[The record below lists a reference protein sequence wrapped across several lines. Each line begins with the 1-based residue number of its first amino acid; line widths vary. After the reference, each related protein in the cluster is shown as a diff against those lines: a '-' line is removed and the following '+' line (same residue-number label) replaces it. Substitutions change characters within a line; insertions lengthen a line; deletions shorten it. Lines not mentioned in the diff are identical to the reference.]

1 MTAAFGQ
8 VGDVSIIAEM
18 LSMFG
23 RKGGFG
29 KKEPTIEGPRRQGFG
44 PNDRVFDPN
53 LWEGERGEFLR
64 RFGFAPDDPKNR
76 LDLQEQP
83 VSAQLAGDNA
93 ALSKVLATLNGIS
106 PNPIGAFTLLPVEL
120 WHGRFGEFLLNRLD
134 LSPHRAW
141 NTIFLPLDSAG
152 AAALGLP
159 IGTHSAD
166 DIAELETFIEMIVE
180 LYSGKSSSEANA
192 LAITCDEMAGNFP
205 YLFPAERLDYSRAV
219 RDARRR
225 VRSFA
230 FGRAATTRF
239 NKGIIIKSQQTFLG
253 KPEEQLVA

>member
-1 MTAAFGQ
+1 
-8 VGDVSIIAEM
+8 M

-23 RKGGFG
+23 RQGVFG
-29 KKEPTIEGPRRQGFG
+29 KKQPTIEGPRRQGFG
-44 PNDRVFDPN
+44 PNDRVFDPS

-76 LDLQEQP
+76 PDLQVQP
-83 VSAQLAGDNA
+83 VSAQLARDNA
-93 ALSKVLATLNGIS
+93 ALSKALAALNGVS
-106 PNPIGAFTLLPVEL
+106 PNPIGAFTLLREEL
-120 WHGRFGEFLLNRLD
+120 WHGRFGAFLLKRLD
-134 LSPHRAW
+134 LSPYRAW

-159 IGTHSAD
+159 IGTNNDD
-166 DIAELETFIEMIVE
+166 DIAELETAIEMIAE
-180 LYSGKSSSEANA
+180 LYSGKSSPEANA
-192 LAITCDEMAGNFP
+192 LAMVCDAMAGNFP
-205 YLFPAERLDYSRAV
+205 NLFPAEMLDYSPAV

-230 FGRAATTRF
+230 FGRASTTRF
-239 NKGIIIKSQQTFLG
+239 KKEIIIKSQQTFLG